1 MSFQEIVFYTDSYIY
16 LSMLVYKGV
25 YICNECFSKLRNLNI
40 HFCTILYNDHC
51 CTHFNRLFSNAFY
64 HLFIILFIISG
75 GLFLNFLIGTLLD
88 FPAKTLAMVLVLKKG
103 RKYPYMIGSAVTGID
118 AIF

>member
-1 MSFQEIVFYTDSYIY
+1 MIFQEILFFFTPISSSFMCVHLY
-16 LSMLVYKGV
+16 LQ
-25 YICNECFSKLRNLNI
+25 CFSKLLMLI
-40 HFCTILYNDHC
+40 FLHFCTTLYNDHG
-51 CTHFNRLFSNAFY
+51 CTHFNRLFLNAFY
-64 HLFIILFIISG
+64 HLNIILFIISG

-118 AIF
+118 AIFF